1 MIKYLLYLILIFC
14 VMKLYRNRLKTD
26 EKLIYAAISLFLGII
41 IIDWITPKSYYE
53 KFTHDMNKNK
63 IM

>member
-26 EKLIYAAISLFLGII
+26 EKLICAAISLFAGIV
-41 IIDWITPKSYYE
+41 IIDWITPKTYYE
-53 KFTHDMNKNK
+53 KFTHDIKKMNY
-63 IM
+63 